1 MLMLLA
7 GCAASPV
14 VGPSGVATAAAEATY
29 SAGVGD
35 EVVLINCGM
44 YVPLDAAAGVL
55 GLPVAEVVDQQDPP
69 VTVTAYP
76 GAVAGAMAAPALRLA
91 GEQHCRYIGSAA
103 EEGGPE
109 VRVSVLPNGASEFGL
124 VEPDVNDGLRNMQPA
139 ALGDEAYSACRDG
152 EWEGCRAE
160 VLIGSSWISISVASP
175 DLDPDAFLP
184 YAGGVVDSLRSLK
197 FEQKAPTSRP
207 ECGALLS
214 PHDLNETGA
223 LGDATG
229 GDLLVLDDRKSQ
241 HVAAWVHGGLVSC
254 GWSGESVA
262 SGVALT
268 ILPGAGGLW
277 AATPPDAIPS
287 TVPMQ
292 SVDLSGEPDA
302 EWPASGVEAL
312 AGCGDDQCQ
321 VTLMADG
328 TWLTVTSP
336 VEAGLSGATAL
347 AAAAYQRYAEAT

>member
-1 MLMLLA
+1 MLILLA
-7 GCAASPV
+7 GCAAVPV
-14 VGPSGVATAAAEATY
+14 VDPSGAATAGSGATAI
-29 SAGVGD
+29 AGVGD
-35 EVVLINCGM
+35 EIVLLNCGI

-55 GLPVAEVVDQQDPP
+55 GLPAAAVVDQQDPP

-76 GAVAGAMAAPALRLA
+76 GAVAEAMAAPALRMA
-91 GEQHCRYIGSAA
+91 GEQHCRYVGSAL
-103 EEGGPE
+103 EERGPE

-124 VEPDVNDGLRNMQPA
+124 VEPDVNDGLRNMLPA
-139 ALGDEAYSACRDG
+139 ALGDEGYSACRDG
-152 EWEGCRAE
+152 EWQGCRAE

-175 DLDPDAFLP
+175 DLDPDAFLA
-184 YAGGVVDSLRSLK
+184 YAGGVVDSLGTLK
-197 FEQKAPTSRP
+197 FEQKAPSSRP

-223 LGDATG
+223 LVDATG

-254 GWSGESVA
+254 AWSGESVA

-277 AATPPDAIPS
+277 AATPPAAIPS

-292 SVDLSGEPDA
+292 SVDLSGQSA
-302 EWPASGVEAL
+302 AQWPSAGVEAL

-328 TWLTVTSP
+328 TWLTVTAP
-336 VEAGLSGATAL
+336 VAAGLSGVSAL